1 MKDIAMLL
9 ASYVRKRP
17 AILARLAQF
26 KKVWHQS
33 DEKIFSE
40 LCYCIMTANG
50 SAKAA
55 LKAQRLLERTGALT
69 KGGKKEILKCLA
81 GVRFRN
87 NKTKYILQD
96 RESLTEDGKIRIKRL
111 LNGDELFVRAQVAK
125 DHECF
130 KGLSFKEASHFLRN
144 IGKGDRLAI
153 LDRHIL
159 RNLKRYEVI
168 DGIPKVLTPKK
179 YLETENKMRAFSRSA
194 GIPLAELDLLWWSE
208 ETGEIAK

>member
-1 MKDIAMLL
+1 MKDLL
-9 ASYVRKRP
+9 ESYAYKKA
-17 AILARLAQF
+17 AIKARLAEF
-26 KKVWHQS
+26 KKVWRQP

-55 LKAQRLLERTGALT
+55 LKAQRLLESTGALT
-69 KGGKKEILKCLA
+69 KGGKKEVLKCLA

-96 RESLTEDGKIRIKRL
+96 RESLTENGKIRIRRL
-111 LNGDELFVRAQVAK
+111 LDGDEVIVRAQVAK

-144 IGKGDRLAI
+144 IGKGDELAI

-159 RNLKRYEVI
+159 RNLKRYGVI
-168 DGIPKVLTPKK
+168 DEIPKALTPKK
-179 YLETENKMRAFSRSA
+179 YLEIENKMASFAVRI
-194 GIPLAELDLLWWSE
+194 GIPLDELDLLWWSE